1 MMMAAVLVFFPVMAN
16 VTRGLVQVDPAPSS

>member
-16 VTRGLVQVDPAPSS
+16 VTRGLTQVEPRALE